1 MSNVAARWVL
11 QQSSVGAVLVGTRLG
26 VSGRELENLDTFGWE
41 VGEEEMKMINDVVL
55 GQGMEKMENMYRT
68 MGDCG
73 DEYRRGQ

>member
-1 MSNVAARWVL
+1 M
-11 QQSSVGAVLVGTRLG
+11 
-26 VSGRELENLDTFGWE
+26 SGRELENLDTFGWE